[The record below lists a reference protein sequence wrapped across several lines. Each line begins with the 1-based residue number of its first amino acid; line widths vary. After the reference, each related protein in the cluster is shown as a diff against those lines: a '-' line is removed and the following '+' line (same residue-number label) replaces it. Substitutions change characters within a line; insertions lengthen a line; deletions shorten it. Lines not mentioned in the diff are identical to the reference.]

1 MQMNLANKLT
11 LARVVMIPVFLVVLL
26 TGIFPYPMNRYLA
39 TAIFIIASATD
50 MLDGYIARSRNMV
63 TNFGKFMDP
72 IADKLLVA
80 SAMIALVGMGEL
92 NSVAVIIIISREFIV
107 SGFRL
112 IAVECG
118 IVIAASKWG
127 KIKTITQM
135 ITLIYL
141 LIGFTGTMAGMI
153 GFVLVFLSVLFT
165 IVSGVDYIWKNRDV
179 LKG

>member
-11 LARVVMIPVFLVVLL
+11 LARVVMIPIFLVVLL